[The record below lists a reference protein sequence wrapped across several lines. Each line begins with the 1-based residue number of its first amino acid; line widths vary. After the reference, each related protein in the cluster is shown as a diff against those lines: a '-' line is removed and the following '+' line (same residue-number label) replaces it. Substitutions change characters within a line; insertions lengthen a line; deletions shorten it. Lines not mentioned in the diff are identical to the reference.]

1 MSTHTQ
7 THTTHVTLPACF
19 ISSPPSHSVP
29 ICRWVW
35 LEAGALPEAES
46 AVGVGGFGYPVSE
59 GREGREGEGTIR
71 LVRHTCLCLS
81 CPVLCVSV
89 CPGHGCHQC
98 SQEVL
103 RLPDGAVQ

>member
-7 THTTHVTLPACF
+7 THTTHVTLTACF
-19 ISSPPSHSVP
+19 ISSPPSHFVP

-59 GREGREGEGTIR
+59 GRMRVGGRRWEGRGGGRGWEGEGR
-71 LVRHTCLCLS
+71 RKRV
-81 CPVLCVSV
+81 
-89 CPGHGCHQC
+89 GG
-98 SQEVL
+98 
-103 RLPDGAVQ
+103 GG

>member
-1 MSTHTQ
+1 MSTHTH
-7 THTTHVTLPACF
+7 TDTHNTCHTTCLFHL

-59 GREGREGEGTIR
+59 GRKRVGGEGRRERVGGGGRRKRVGGGGRERG
-71 LVRHTCLCLS
+71 
-81 CPVLCVSV
+81 
-89 CPGHGCHQC
+89 QY
-98 SQEVL
+98 
-103 RLPDGAVQ
+103 D